1 MESPESA
8 ETLETISCLD
18 TFRCGICQFE
28 VNDLEM
34 FLIHKQTCVTEN
46 VNIIT
51 ESEYHAANQVE
62 EPAAAEEVKII
73 ETALSEHPIII
84 DRLTCT
90 ICLKKFKKTYNLNQ
104 HFLIHTNDK
113 PFKCEICGKAFVQKS
128 NLTKH
133 LIVHSSTAGNRNKI
147 SQFEEKVSFE
157 VLTKSGRKIAVEP
170 QRMLQCKNCEFEI
183 SNSDWKSHQL
193 LCQNNEGSQEIFKC
207 DECLSI
213 FGSLKLLKNHQKRCE
228 KKPEKEGLSYQ
239 CSICQKKFACQDYLK
254 KHFSTH
260 DPESEHKCDICN
272 KSFKRSDN
280 LKRHMNIHTDSAK
293 VYKCPFA
300 NLIGCKKEFKRY
312 DKLKDHIKTHG
323 NVKQTIC
330 CDQCQE
336 LFFDTKELDEHIL
349 TSHKVTVEIENH
361 ESIEEMNIE
370 VIDDETI
377 ALSPEENE
385 NIVFL
390 VLEEDP
396 DTDSE
401 LVV

>member
-1 MESPESA
+1 
-8 ETLETISCLD
+8 
-18 TFRCGICQFE
+18 
-28 VNDLEM
+28 M

-46 VNIIT
+46 LTIIT
-51 ESEYHAANQVE
+51 GDPITEQQHQVG
-62 EPAAAEEVKII
+62 EPIVEEVKII

-170 QRMLQCKNCEFEI
+170 QRILQCKNCEFEI

-193 LCQNNEGSQEIFKC
+193 LCQNNEGSEEIFKC
-207 DECLSI
+207 VECLSI

-228 KKPEKEGLSYQ
+228 KKTEEEGLSYQ

-280 LKRHMNIHTDSAK
+280 LKRHMNIHTASAK
-293 VYKCPFA
+293 V
-300 NLIGCKKEFKRY
+300 ITE
-312 DKLKDHIKTHG
+312 
-323 NVKQTIC
+323 
-330 CDQCQE
+330 
-336 LFFDTKELDEHIL
+336 
-349 TSHKVTVEIENH
+349 
-361 ESIEEMNIE
+361 
-370 VIDDETI
+370 
-377 ALSPEENE
+377 
-385 NIVFL
+385 
-390 VLEEDP
+390 
-396 DTDSE
+396 
-401 LVV
+401 